1 MSSRLQFYK
10 NIWAEVD
17 SNLDRKLEYKEI
29 MVLVNKLNIDIKGEY
44 LKEKFDAFDKDKNGS
59 LDFEEFQAM
68 MD

>member
-1 MSSRLQFYK
+1 MSSRLQYYK

-44 LKEKFDAFDKDKNGS
+44 LKEKFDAFDKDKNES

>member
-1 MSSRLQFYK
+1 MSSRLQYYK